1 MALYMDYS
9 TRIYNLYLRY
19 VAPEDIHVYS
29 IDEVFMDVTHYLGTY
44 HMTARELAAKMIQD
58 VFAETGITATA
69 GIGTNLYLCKV
80 ALDIVAK
87 HVKAGS
93 EWCAHCK
100 TGRDELP
107 QTALELPS
115 ADGFLAGRTGLPEE
129 AGGETVC
136 IRWET
141 LRAARWEEPESST
154 TRNCYTGCSACA
166 ELLIDHAWGWEPVT
180 MEQIKAYRPQVNSI
194 SSGQVLHCPYDA
206 KGARLVVQEM
216 ADALALD
223 LVERRLV
230 TDQLV
235 LTVGYDI
242 ENITNPALY
251 ADYRG
256 EIVADRYGRKIPK
269 HAHGT
274 VNLKTRTSSS
284 RKIMEAVMGLYDDIV
299 NPKLLVRRIT
309 LVGNRLVEE
318 ARAEA
323 EEQYEQL
330 ELFYRYRRT
339 GRREK
344 QEELRL
350 KKRAQPAG
358 R

>member
-1 MALYMDYS
+1 
-9 TRIYNLYLRY
+9 
-19 VAPEDIHVYS
+19 
-29 IDEVFMDVTHYLGTY
+29 
-44 HMTARELAAKMIQD
+44 MTARELAAKMIQD
-58 VFAETGITATA
+58 VFAKTGITATA
-69 GIGTNLYLCKV
+69 GRRNESLPVQGGAWTSWQSMSRRIETGV
-80 ALDIVAK
+80 RIAELDEM
-87 HVKAGS
+87 S
-93 EWCAHCK
+93 YRRLLWAHRPL
-100 TGRDELP
+100 TD
-107 QTALELPS
+107 
-115 ADGFLAGRTGLPEE
+115 FLARWDGATPEE
-129 AGGETVC
+129 AGGDRSVHDGRHC
-136 IRWET
+136 A
-141 LRAARWEEPESST
+141 LLASASRASIHDEELLY
-154 TRNCYTGCSACA
+154 RLFGINA

-330 ELFYRYRRT
+330 ELFTDT
-339 GRREK
+339 GGQEEEKK

-350 KKRAQPAG
+350 KKERSLQEAMLSVKKKYGKNAMLKGMNLQEGATAMERNSQIG
-358 R
+358 GHKA

>member
-1 MALYMDYS
+1 M
-9 TRIYNLYLRY
+9 
-19 VAPEDIHVYS
+19 
-29 IDEVFMDVTHYLGTY
+29 
-44 HMTARELAAKMIQD
+44 
-58 VFAETGITATA
+58 
-69 GIGTNLYLCKV
+69 
-80 ALDIVAK
+80 
-87 HVKAGS
+87 
-93 EWCAHCK
+93 
-100 TGRDELP
+100 
-107 QTALELPS
+107 
-115 ADGFLAGRTGLPEE
+115 
-129 AGGETVC
+129 
-136 IRWET
+136 
-141 LRAARWEEPESST
+141 
-154 TRNCYTGCSACA
+154 
-166 ELLIDHAWGWEPVT
+166 
-180 MEQIKAYRPQVNSI
+180 
-194 SSGQVLHCPYDA
+194 
-206 KGARLVVQEM
+206 
-216 ADALALD
+216 
-223 LVERRLV
+223 

-323 EEQYEQL
+323 GGS
-330 ELFYRYRRT
+330 RRT

-344 QEELRL
+344 TGRTAAE
-350 KKRAQPAG
+350 KGAQPAG
-358 R
+358 GNAFREEKVREKRDA

>member
-1 MALYMDYS
+1 MYTMG
-9 TRIYNLYLRY
+9 
-19 VAPEDIHVYS
+19 DIARCS
-29 IDEVFMDVTHYLGTY
+29 LGG
-44 HMTARELAAKMIQD
+44 AREFHNEELLYRLS
-58 VFAETGITATA
+58 GI
-69 GIGTNLYLCKV
+69 N
-80 ALDIVAK
+80 
-87 HVKAGS
+87 
-93 EWCAHCK
+93 
-100 TGRDELP
+100 
-107 QTALELPS
+107 
-115 ADGFLAGRTGLPEE
+115 
-129 AGGETVC
+129 
-136 IRWET
+136 
-141 LRAARWEEPESST
+141 
-154 TRNCYTGCSACA
+154 A
-166 ELLIDHAWGWEPVT
+166 ELLICHAWGWEPVT

-223 LVERRLV
+223 LVERHLV

-299 NPKLLVRRIT
+299 NPK
-309 LVGNRLVEE
+309 
-318 ARAEA
+318 ASRAENHA
-323 EEQYEQL
+323 CGQPAGGRSPRRGGRTIRTTGA
-330 ELFYRYRRT
+330 FYRYRRDRK
-339 GRREK
+339 RRK
-344 QEELRL
+344 NR
-350 KKRAQPAG
+350 KNCG
-358 R
+358 

>member
-1 MALYMDYS
+1 M
-9 TRIYNLYLRY
+9 
-19 VAPEDIHVYS
+19 
-29 IDEVFMDVTHYLGTY
+29 
-44 HMTARELAAKMIQD
+44 
-58 VFAETGITATA
+58 
-69 GIGTNLYLCKV
+69 
-80 ALDIVAK
+80 
-87 HVKAGS
+87 
-93 EWCAHCK
+93 
-100 TGRDELP
+100 
-107 QTALELPS
+107 
-115 ADGFLAGRTGLPEE
+115 
-129 AGGETVC
+129 
-136 IRWET
+136 
-141 LRAARWEEPESST
+141 
-154 TRNCYTGCSACA
+154 
-166 ELLIDHAWGWEPVT
+166 
-180 MEQIKAYRPQVNSI
+180 
-194 SSGQVLHCPYDA
+194 
-206 KGARLVVQEM
+206 
-216 ADALALD
+216 D

-330 ELFYRYRRT
+330 ELFTDT
-339 GRREK
+339 GGQEEEKK

-350 KKRAQPAG
+350 KKERSLQEVMLSVKKKYGKNAMLKGMNLQEGATAMERNSQIG
-358 R
+358 GHKA

>member
-1 MALYMDYS
+1 
-9 TRIYNLYLRY
+9 
-19 VAPEDIHVYS
+19 
-29 IDEVFMDVTHYLGTY
+29 
-44 HMTARELAAKMIQD
+44 
-58 VFAETGITATA
+58 
-69 GIGTNLYLCKV
+69 
-80 ALDIVAK
+80 
-87 HVKAGS
+87 
-93 EWCAHCK
+93 
-100 TGRDELP
+100 
-107 QTALELPS
+107 
-115 ADGFLAGRTGLPEE
+115 
-129 AGGETVC
+129 
-136 IRWET
+136 
-141 LRAARWEEPESST
+141 
-154 TRNCYTGCSACA
+154 
-166 ELLIDHAWGWEPVT
+166 

-284 RKIMEAVMGLYDDIV
+284 RKIMEAVMGAV
-299 NPKLLVRRIT
+299 
-309 LVGNRLVEE
+309 
-318 ARAEA
+318 
-323 EEQYEQL
+323 
-330 ELFYRYRRT
+330 
-339 GRREK
+339 
-344 QEELRL
+344 
-350 KKRAQPAG
+350 
-358 R
+358 